1 MAKSLLKHCIFFTPD
16 DTNQIVSEGFSY
28 TFDSGFRHWK
38 SETTEFVGYL
48 LDWTY
53 HAVVATLFGRHE
65 DEGFSLN
72 FPEFLKDSLLL
83 LRR

>member
-38 SETTEFVGYL
+38 SETTEFVGY
-48 LDWTY
+48 WTGLTMLSLPRFL
-53 HAVVATLFGRHE
+53 AVTKTKVLA
-65 DEGFSLN
+65 
-72 FPEFLKDSLLL
+72 
-83 LRR
+83 